1 MQKVGVKINHIN
13 KLHSNNTQFC
23 QSHKKWQ
30 ETELCIP
37 VDYSY
42 QPEFFNILATGQ
54 KHLSLNANFF
64 FNVHRVINFKIFLD
78 ENFFS

>member
-23 QSHKKWQ
+23 QSHKKRQ
-30 ETELCIP
+30 ETEVCIP

-42 QPEFFNILATGQ
+42 
-54 KHLSLNANFF
+54 
-64 FNVHRVINFKIFLD
+64 
-78 ENFFS
+78 